1 VSALLLA
8 VAALLVLT
16 IVAGLLRVARGPTEA
31 DRMLGAQLFGTT
43 GVAVLLLL
51 GRALAAPSYWDVAL
65 VFAVLAAIT
74 AIAFVRRAGG
84 PVTPGSAGGSD
95 GRG

>member
-1 VSALLLA
+1 
-8 VAALLVLT
+8 
-16 IVAGLLRVARGPTEA
+16 
-31 DRMLGAQLFGTT
+31 
-43 GVAVLLLL
+43 
-51 GRALAAPSYWDVAL
+51 
-65 VFAVLAAIT
+65 VLAAIT